1 MVSRWQGLY
10 YVAPDAK
17 MMAVP
22 IRSTATMS
30 EAGVPMALFQTR
42 RMGGGS
48 NVIGRSHQY
57 DVTRDGRFLINV
69 EVESTPPPIT
79 LLMNWKP

>member
-1 MVSRWQGLY
+1 
-10 YVAPDAK
+10 
-17 MMAVP
+17 
-22 IRSTATMS
+22 MS